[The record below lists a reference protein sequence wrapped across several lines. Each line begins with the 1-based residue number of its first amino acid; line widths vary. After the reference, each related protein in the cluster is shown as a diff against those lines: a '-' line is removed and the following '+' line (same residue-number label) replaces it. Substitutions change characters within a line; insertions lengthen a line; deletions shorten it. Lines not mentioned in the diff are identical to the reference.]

1 MSHNKKDMYV
11 AKGGGMG
18 NKGLKTKEVI
28 RQQAY
33 RLFAE
38 KGFSAISMKDL
49 CDACGLSRG
58 GLYRHYGSTQQVFED
73 ILKETLKADEKMVQ
87 ESMKEGGSA
96 GEILE
101 GLLERMRQEM
111 LDEKHSLS
119 YALYEYSVKC
129 DNRFMTEQNRRAKQR
144 WQKLIEYGIQRGE
157 FAPVNVEQITDMILY
172 AYQGV
177 RMWSRMVRLEEK
189 TAQNIVDKI
198 RTDLEGK
205 GL

>member
-1 MSHNKKDMYV
+1 MGI
-11 AKGGGMG
+11 KGV
-18 NKGLKTKEVI
+18 KTKELI
-28 RQQAY
+28 RHQAY

-49 CDACGLSRG
+49 CEACGLSRG

-73 ILKETLKADEKMVQ
+73 ILEETLKADEEMVQ
-87 ESMKEGGSA
+87 ESMKEGASA

-129 DNRFMTEQNRRAKQR
+129 DNRFMIEQNCKAKQK

-157 FAPVNVEQITDMILY
+157 FAAVNVEQMTDIILY

-189 TAQNIVDKI
+189 TAQNIVDRI
-198 RTDLEGK
+198 RTDLEGE
-205 GL
+205 GV